1 MFIILSILKLCYKED
16 FETAISHQSP
26 CLREVLLPGTAAMEI
41 PGVAP
46 AMAFVATAAAVAVA
60 RSTTAAVANHVDE
73 VSYKAAFYTTPL
85 GSINT

>member
-1 MFIILSILKLCYKED
+1 M
-16 FETAISHQSP
+16 ET
-26 CLREVLLPGTAAMEI
+26 

-73 VSYKAAFYTTPL
+73 VSYKAAFYTAPFRAPL
-85 GSINT
+85 ILETALQANGEVPPRIEALPDDAGMQDKKEK

>member
-1 MFIILSILKLCYKED
+1 MDDHEGVSTVASAAA
-16 FETAISHQSP
+16 TAVASTA
-26 CLREVLLPGTAAMEI
+26 TAAMEI

-73 VSYKAAFYTTPL
+73 VSYKAAFYTTPFR
-85 GSINT
+85 SINT

>member
-1 MFIILSILKLCYKED
+1 MFTALAILKLCYNKED

-26 CLREVLLPGTAAMEI
+26 CLREVLPGTAAVEI

-73 VSYKAAFYTTPL
+73 VSYKAAFYTTPFR
-85 GSINT
+85 SINT

>member
-1 MFIILSILKLCYKED
+1 
-16 FETAISHQSP
+16 
-26 CLREVLLPGTAAMEI
+26 MEI

-73 VSYKAAFYTTPL
+73 VSYKAAFYTTPFR
-85 GSINT
+85 SINT